1 MFVKGN
7 SSFIQYKIRD
17 DIVAGELGE
26 GIEGYSQR
34 NYQQKGFHIA
44 KLGVNITLQSL
55 GGAGRL
61 QAGSKNNLIKLSCH
75 LKTNQV
81 FHYNQLYKFT
91 FSVFKHIGCSEPH
104 AHTATTAL
112 LAADLRGIDSHGVAR
127 LSGYIRLWEVQR
139 INATPDIR
147 IVHETPSTAV
157 VDGDAGLGLV
167 VAPFAMQVAIEK
179 ARVAGTGWVSVRN
192 SNHFGIAG
200 HHAMMAL
207 ENDMIGMAMTNASAL
222 VAPTF
227 STERMLGTNPI
238 AVAIPADQQPPFVA
252 DFATT
257 TAANG
262 KLEIL
267 QRKNAD
273 TPLGWVQDKDGGP
286 STDANILKKDGA
298 LLPLGSDREHGSHK
312 GYALGSI
319 VDIFSAVLSGGSYG
333 PWAPPFP
340 AYVAMPENMP
350 GKGLGHFFGAMR
362 VDAFR
367 PADEFK
373 QHMDNW
379 ITRFRSAKPAEG
391 YEKVLIPGDPEREA
405 EAQRRTEGIPI
416 VDSVINDLKA
426 IAEKF
431 GLTL

>member
-1 MFVKGN
+1 MLF
-7 SSFIQYKIRD
+7 SYD
-17 DIVAGELGE
+17 HL
-26 GIEGYSQR
+26 
-34 NYQQKGFHIA
+34 YQ
-44 KLGVNITLQSL
+44 
-55 GGAGRL
+55 
-61 QAGSKNNLIKLSCH
+61 
-75 LKTNQV
+75 
-81 FHYNQLYKFT
+81 FT
-91 FSVFKHIGCSEPH
+91 YSVFKSIGCSDEH
-104 AHTATTAL
+104 AATATTGL
-112 LAADLRGIDSHGVAR
+112 IAADIRGIDSHGVAR
-127 LSGYIRLWEVQR
+127 LTGYVRLWEAKRV
-139 INATPDIR
+139 NATPNIQV
-147 IVHETPSTAV
+147 VHETPSTAV

-167 VAPFAMQVAIEK
+167 VAPFAMQVAINK
-179 ARVAGTGWVSVRN
+179 AKNVGTGWVSVRN
-192 SNHFGIAG
+192 TNHFGIAG

-207 ENDMIGMAMTNASAL
+207 EHDMIGMAMTNASAL

-227 STERMLGTNPI
+227 SVERMLGTNPI
-238 AVAIPADQQPPFVA
+238 AVAIPAKKQPAFVA

-273 TPLGWVQDKDGGP
+273 TPLGWVQDKEGNA
-286 STDANILKKDGA
+286 STDANILKKQGA

-319 VDIFSAVLSGGSYG
+319 VDIFSAVLSGASYG

-379 ITRFRSAKPAEG
+379 IQRFRSATPAEG
-391 YEKVLIPGDPEREA
+391 HEKVLIPGDPEREM
-405 EAQRRTEGIPI
+405 EAIRMKEGIPL
-416 VDSVINDLKA
+416 VDSVVEDLK
-426 IAEKF
+426 EVGNKF
-431 GLTL
+431 SLKF